1 MKFDETVE
9 HICEQ
14 KSYVCLPFA
23 AALYAGSTECPGA
36 QQDSSLVQCEP
47 VMEAASVVFVEWKVK

>member
-14 KSYVCLPFA
+14 KSFVCLPFA

-47 VMEAASVVFVEWKVK
+47 VMEAASVKCL